1 MGLPKG
7 LKKLLKSPVL
17 LHRKTTIGRDAFGN
31 PILTP
36 AAQVLCV
43 IGQTTAQFGTAEAG
57 SAVKTTSS
65 EETMIYFDA
74 IDVRVGDT
82 VELPLLVGINVEF
95 DNIQRRVSN
104 VITYRDKRGLPLLQ
118 EATVVTI

>member
-7 LKKLLKSPVL
+7 LKKLLKSPVM
-17 LHRKTTIGRDAFGN
+17 LHRKTAIGRDVFGN

-36 AAQVLCV
+36 ATQVLCV
-43 IGQTTAQFGTAEAG
+43 IAQTTAQFGTAEAG
-57 SAVKTTSS
+57 STVKTTSS
-65 EETMIYFDA
+65 EETVIYFDA
-74 IDVRVGDT
+74 IDIRVGDT
-82 VELPLLVGINVEF
+82 VELPVLVGIIVEF